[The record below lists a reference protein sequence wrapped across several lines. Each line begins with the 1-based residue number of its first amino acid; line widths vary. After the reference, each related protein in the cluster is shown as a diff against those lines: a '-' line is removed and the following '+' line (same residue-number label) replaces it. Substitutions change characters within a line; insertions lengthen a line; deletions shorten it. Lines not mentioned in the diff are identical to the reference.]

1 MCHNYVICT
10 IGPFHKPKTS
20 LFISCK
26 KNIRVESTL
35 TNLNHQLKGI
45 SFVTPVA
52 LHLRF
57 NGCKSS
63 ENSRNWVTIFTF
75 LILTQRA
82 LSPLLYD
89 IHARLWFEVHSYRSI
104 DNKKKL
110 LIFYERFQQLSAK
123 LIFFDCIYL
132 FESNNKLNIRTRGV
146 KQYYLINFDNFT
158 IAINVYHVCQVH
170 LIMN

>member
-26 KNIRVESTL
+26 KNIRVKSTL
-35 TNLNHQLKGI
+35 TNPNHQLTAL

-57 NGCKSS
+57 NACKSS

-104 DNKKKL
+104 DNKKHFTHNL
-110 LIFYERFQQLSAK
+110 WALPAAISQTD
-123 LIFFDCIYL
+123 FFWLHL
-132 FESNNKLNIRTRGV
+132 FIW
-146 KQYYLINFDNFT
+146 KQ
-158 IAINVYHVCQVH
+158 
-170 LIMN
+170 